1 MKPPGPLVP
10 RPVRIGGDQDELI
23 GPLRIRKFQAVDSG
37 RFAGFF
43 PALGRIFEGV
53 PVSSLICAY
62 AAKHRAAPMPGGE
75 EGEDFPCFGENGI
88 RMAEVWTTAV
98 HRDKRLDSVR
108 LRA

>member
-1 MKPPGPLVP
+1 MGGVFFIEAFKFAPGFSFVRGEGAVEAARPLVP

-53 PVSSLICAY
+53 PV
-62 AAKHRAAPMPGGE
+62 
-75 EGEDFPCFGENGI
+75 
-88 RMAEVWTTAV
+88 
-98 HRDKRLDSVR
+98 
-108 LRA
+108 